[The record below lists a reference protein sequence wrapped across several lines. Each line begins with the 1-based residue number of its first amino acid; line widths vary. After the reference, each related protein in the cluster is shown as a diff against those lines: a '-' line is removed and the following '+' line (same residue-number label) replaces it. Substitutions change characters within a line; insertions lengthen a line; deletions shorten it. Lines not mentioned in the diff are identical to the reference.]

1 MSSAGRRSCFLAV
14 AVLCLGIGTGPARAD
29 RSCAFVCGPDVWC
42 GTRCTYHGQL
52 ITCLNFGPCSHTP
65 LALATNGSLPG
76 VDPADFFSSLSRA
89 GAAAAPVPAAPAALS
104 SPSLR
109 SLARSQP

>member
-1 MSSAGRRSCFLAV
+1 MRSAGRKSRFLAV
-14 AVLCLGIGTGPARAD
+14 AVLCLGIGAGPARAD

-42 GTRCTYHGQL
+42 GTRCTYAGQF

-65 LALATNGSLPG
+65 LALAANASAPS
-76 VDPADFFSSLSRA
+76 VDPADFFSSLSRD
-89 GAAAAPVPAAPAALS
+89 GAPAAPVSAEPAALS

-109 SLARSQP
+109 SPARSRP